1 MSTSSSRRRPLG
13 ALAGKHALVTGGGRG
28 IGAAIAAELARMG
41 AKLTLLGRS
50 AATLEQTAATLTQE
64 QAPAQAAWV
73 VADVGDPAAVA
84 GALAEARADRGGID
98 ILICNAGVA
107 ASEAFHRLT
116 YEHWRTTLQV
126 NLDGAFHC
134 IQGAL
139 PDMLQGGWGRIVNI
153 ASTAG
158 LKGYAYVAAYCAA
171 KHGLIGLT
179 RALAL
184 EVAAQGVTVNAVC
197 PGYTDTDLVAQAVAK
212 IRARTGRSAAE
223 ALGTLVSVNPQGR
236 LVKPQE
242 VAAAVGWLCRPDS
255 AAING
260 QSISVAGG
268 EVM

>member
-1 MSTSSSRRRPLG
+1 MSAPLSRQRPAG
-13 ALAGKHALVTGGGRG
+13 PLADKHALVTGGGRG

-50 AATLEQTAATLTQE
+50 AATLKQAAAALAEE
-64 QAPAQAAWV
+64 QASAQAAWV

-84 GALAEARADRGGID
+84 DALAEARAGLGGID

-116 YEHWRTTLQV
+116 YEQWRTTLQV

-139 PDMLQGGWGRIVNI
+139 PDMLKGGWGRIVNI

-158 LKGYAYVAAYCAA
+158 LKGYAYVTAYCAA
-171 KHGLIGLT
+171 KHGLIGLS

-184 EVAAQGVTVNAVC
+184 EVAARGVTVNAVC
-197 PGYTDTDLVAQAVAK
+197 PGYTDTDVVAQAVAN
-212 IRARTGRSAAE
+212 IRAKTGRSAEE
-223 ALGTLVSVNPQGR
+223 ALQTLVSVNPQMR
-236 LVKPQE
+236 LVQPQE